1 MRRRRVVFVGLV
13 VVLAASLAVGTGAD
27 TVEYGEV
34 ETLEIEPQGE
44 YVFEN
49 EEQSEIWI
57 QVGGESGAVDGLGVN
72 RNAVTDLG
80 LVFTIENVLT
90 FGSGDGPTEMNSV
103 TVRIRGDSDA
113 ITFYDASSDGSGSIG
128 PDSDGVTLSPDD
140 SVSVGMRVDTTD
152 VEATDG
158 ETTLTEPITVVADVS
173 DDIAFDIEYRIDGEP
188 VPVPGD
194 GSTPSFDINP
204 GDQVNVS
211 AFAVAEGVVEE
222 KNITEELSIT
232 SDSDSLEID
241 GSTITAA
248 SEAAGE
254 TVSAEL
260 AVGDGSRSQRVEFDI
275 SDTQTTS
282 IGGGSNAIEVAD
294 ASNEDGGPDS
304 GSETDGDADSDTDSD
319 TDGGDSAGEFDSDTG
334 GSTDT
339 AGTSADP
346 DGTST
351 ATDSLLPTEL
361 GGLTLSPPWFLLA
374 LAAASLLLV
383 FAYRRRREDEEA

>member
-1 MRRRRVVFVGLV
+1 MRRRRVVIIGLV

-34 ETLEIEPQGE
+34 ETLEIEPEGE
-44 YVFEN
+44 YVFED
-49 EEQSEIWI
+49 EEQSEIRI

-80 LVFTIENVLT
+80 PVFTIKNVLLLGYDD
-90 FGSGDGPTEMNSV
+90 GSTQNQNQV
-103 TVRIRGDSDA
+103 TVWIQDDSDA

-140 SVSVGMRVDTTD
+140 SVSVGMRVDTTGTD
-152 VEATDG
+152 V
-158 ETTLTEPITVVADVS
+158 ETTLTESITVVADVS

-188 VPVPGD
+188 VGDSGNGDTPTFNVEPGEE
-194 GSTPSFDINP
+194 INL
-204 GDQVNVS
+204 S
-211 AFAVAEGVVEE
+211 AFAVAENGEGVE
-222 KNITEELSIT
+222 KNLTEELSIT
-232 SDSDSLEID
+232 PDSDSLKID

-254 TVSAEL
+254 TVSTEL
-260 AVGDGSRSQRVEFDI
+260 FVGDGSRSQRVEFNI

-282 IGGGSNAIEVAD
+282 IGGGSNAIEVD
-294 ASNEDGGPDS
+294 ASNEDDGPDS
-304 GSETDGDADSDTDSD
+304 GSDADGDTDSD
-319 TDGGDSAGEFDSDTG
+319 RGSDTDGNSDSAGEPDGDTDGPTESD
-334 GSTDT
+334 
-339 AGTSADP
+339 GTSADA
-346 DGTST
+346 DGTSA

-374 LAAASLLLV
+374 LGAASLLLV
-383 FAYRRRREDEEA
+383 FAYRRRREDEED